1 MSSRYGEVSEWLKE
15 HAWKVCIQEIVS
27 RVRIPPSPP
36 YLKHTKPLNSLKNSG
51 VLWFLGSEKVIVGR
65 YMMGQS
71 WDRAEIKGGNAKDV
85 VHDDAT

>member
-1 MSSRYGEVSEWLKE
+1 
-15 HAWKVCIQEIVS
+15 
-27 RVRIPPSPP
+27 
-36 YLKHTKPLNSLKNSG
+36 NSLKNSG